1 MNDGKNKERKK
12 LEPPT
17 HLEPEYLYH
26 KYELLRKAV
35 FSKHKDQMP
44 NRSDKEDL
52 MSTIDAIF
60 MQLVSEYNPNL
71 GVDFPYYIK
80 KMLELRTY
88 HYVSK
93 FLKTLNREI
102 YSNEG
107 HEFVVEDE
115 SFVDVFNRV
124 IDLNS
129 IDPDIELGEKH
140 RNLLIGVLIHRKSLK
155 DLADEEGVPVDR
167 LHARLYFL
175 IKKLQ
180 GVHEK
185 HVDEYGEDLY

>member
-1 MNDGKNKERKK
+1 MEPRERKK

-35 FSKHKDQMP
+35 FNKHKDQMP
-44 NRSDKEDL
+44 NKADKEDL
-52 MSTIDAIF
+52 MSTIDQIF
-60 MQLVSEYNPNL
+60 LQLVSEFDPNRE
-71 GVDFPYYIK
+71 VDFPYYIK

-88 HYVSK
+88 HYITK
-93 FLKTLNREI
+93 FVRAHNKEVYNSDDTEI
-102 YSNEG
+102 
-107 HEFVVEDE
+107 VVEDE
-115 SFVDVFNRV
+115 SFHEVFERIV
-124 IDLNS
+124 DLNS

-140 RNLLIGVLIHRKSLK
+140 RQLLIGVLIHRKTLK
-155 DLADEEGVPVDR
+155 ELADEEGVPIGR

-175 IKKLQ
+175 LKKFK

-185 HVDEYGEDLY
+185 HMEEYGEDLY